1 LSPAVRYVAL
11 GDSYTI
17 GTATR
22 SPDERWPHQ
31 LVRRLAA
38 AGFEVDLVA
47 NLGVNGFTSMDVIRS
62 ELPRLAELDP
72 GLLTLLVGVNDVVQ
86 GVPIETYTANAATIL
101 DQSLGLVPPARIVT
115 VSTPDYTVTPQGA
128 AYGDPARQ
136 SAAIRQVN
144 EILARL
150 SEDRGIRHVDIHDLS
165 LRAASDSGLV
175 ADDGLHPSGRQY
187 ELWVERIGPAVE
199 QLLRT

>member
-1 LSPAVRYVAL
+1 
-11 GDSYTI
+11 
-17 GTATR
+17 
-22 SPDERWPHQ
+22 
-31 LVRRLAA
+31 
-38 AGFEVDLVA
+38 
-47 NLGVNGFTSMDVIRS
+47 MDVIRS

-86 GVPIETYTANAATIL
+86 GVPIDTYTANAATIL

-199 QLLRT
+199 QLLHT

>member
-1 LSPAVRYVAL
+1 MRYVAL

-17 GTATR
+17 GTAAR
-22 SPDERWPHQ
+22 SPDERWPNQ

>member
-22 SPDERWPHQ
+22 SPDERWPNQ

-175 ADDGLHPSGRQY
+175 ADDGLHPSGGQY